1 MYVDGTDT
9 NINLALGGKGD
20 GAVVMDTKF
29 ALNSSTQTADGTV
42 DNEAPLC
49 IFNSA
54 TPVVGYVDDGTVIGE
69 LKYFVNNGTGTA
81 TVQPTNFAGGTNTTF
96 TQNQAGFMIW
106 TGANWHLASKQ

>member
-1 MYVDGTDT
+1 
-9 NINLALGGKGD
+9 
-20 GAVVMDTKF
+20 MDTKF